1 MFDAMRL
8 IEKLPE
14 MLAGEELIQEMSLH
28 PAYEEELCRNGSDA
42 QRLMK
47 LSDLYNI
54 YLPSG
59 MSTEIYSKL
68 YGKNYTAMDGT
79 AVESAFALL
88 LTKVTKPPY
97 PAQISCC
104 RIRHFYKRGR

>member
-14 MLAGEELIQEMSLH
+14 MLAGEELIQEMSLL

-68 YGKNYTAMDGT
+68 YLAILRSLQKKGTKLAIQQLNSNKKN
-79 AVESAFALL
+79 
-88 LTKVTKPPY
+88 
-97 PAQISCC
+97 ISKATDS
-104 RIRHFYKRGR
+104 RNNQA

>member
-1 MFDAMRL
+1 MRL

-68 YGKNYTAMDGT
+68 YGKNYTAINRKADSSQNSQQRRNLWTENDEKGGT
-79 AVESAFALL
+79 ENEENNF
-88 LTKVTKPPY
+88 
-97 PAQISCC
+97 
-104 RIRHFYKRGR
+104 